1 MMPDAQKILSGIHAE
16 ATNDDFTSIHNNHSF
31 KFGGQYQ
38 LSYYNG
44 YGRQCVAGC
53 AGFSYTETGVPQ
65 WHESERGGNPF
76 ASFLLSYVDSGSLD
90 TVRFIGQQ
98 WPYFA
103 GYFQDD
109 WARHQ

>member
-16 ATNDDFTSIHNNHSF
+16 ATNDDFTWIHNNHSF

-38 LSYYNG
+38 LSHYNG

-76 ASFLLSYVDSGSLD
+76 ASFLLGYLDSGSLD